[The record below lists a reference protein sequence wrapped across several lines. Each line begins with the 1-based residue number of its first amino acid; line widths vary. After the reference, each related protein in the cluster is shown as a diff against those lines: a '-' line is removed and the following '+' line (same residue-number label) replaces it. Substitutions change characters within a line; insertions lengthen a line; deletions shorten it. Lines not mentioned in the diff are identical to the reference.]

1 MILLNNAMKFA
12 ELVALVEAKGTK
24 PGERYKS
31 SMDAEGPKG
40 IASSPIG
47 KSNYNPEVFVPDR
60 KDPSDRGLG
69 DAVAIIKLL
78 TKAISLLKN
87 DDVFVDQM
95 KGIMNGFKKNRNQI
109 SAYQESVLKSKP
121 KTIDNLWGEINRL
134 TKIVNDPKKK
144 TDREQGDWIKDL
156 NAAIAL
162 KNQHQSELDA
172 VYDEIDGVT
181 ERNEELN
188 NEYLEQLFT
197 VMKHTTKR
205 LYNQLTQQLKED
217 PKTNKMTTIPINELD
232 WDKLEKEVSKNSE
245 AQMQLLEMLM
255 SEDEF
260 KNPLLRFMTLQENNY
275 DEAKDRYFQLR
286 RGDNYSITTDQL
298 YRNLPLFSFVN
309 YFYQAIIKNPV
320 IKLTTKQVKTAT
332 GASSDG
338 GMLDRLGN
346 IKNERE
352 WEEIRP
358 DLISYIKK
366 LKLPKETKNEMVK
379 IANSAFLPVKN
390 RSNSAFKLR
399 SMLKSYQIEESFDD
413 FAARILQSTEFD
425 EIDYK
430 LDLMEVISEKSKTCD
445 GPTKKASSDRKG
457 KKWTKCA
464 RQPDGSYKRIHWG
477 QAGVR
482 VTGKSGNTK
491 RKKSFKKRHNCSNAK
506 TGSAQQAACRDWA

>member
-1 MILLNNAMKFA
+1 MIMKFE

-24 PGERYKS
+24 PGERYQS
-31 SMDAEGPKG
+31 AMNAEGPKG

-47 KSNYNPEVFVPDR
+47 KSNYNPEIFTPTK
-60 KDPSDRGLG
+60 KDPSDKGMG
-69 DAVAIIKLL
+69 DAVAIMKLL

-121 KTIDNLWGEINRL
+121 KTIDNLWGKINKL
-134 TKIVNDPKKK
+134 TKIVNDPQKRKEA
-144 TDREQGDWIKDL
+144 DHEDWVEEL
-156 NAAIAL
+156 NATIAL
-162 KNQHQSELDA
+162 KDAHQKELDD

-197 VMKHTTKR
+197 VMKYTTKR
-205 LYNQLTQQLKED
+205 LYNQLTQQLKKYLKAD
-217 PKTNKMTTIPINELD
+217 KMITIPMNELD

-245 AQMQLLEMLM
+245 AQLQMLEMLM
-255 SEDEF
+255 SEDES
-260 KNPLLRFMTLQENNY
+260 KNPLLRFMALQENDY

-286 RGDNYSITTDQL
+286 REDNYSVTTDQL

-320 IKLTTKQVKTAT
+320 IKLTTKQAKTVKGAT
-332 GASSDG
+332 SDG

-346 IKNERE
+346 VKNERE
-352 WEEIRP
+352 WDELLP
-358 DLISYIKK
+358 DLLTYING
-366 LKLPKETKNEMVK
+366 LKLPKEIKKEMEK
-379 IANSAFLPVKN
+379 LANSAFLPVKN
-390 RSNSAFKLR
+390 RPTSAFKLR
-399 SMLKSYQIEESFDD
+399 TMLKNHQIEESFDD

-430 LDLMEVISEKSKTCD
+430 LDLMEVLSEKSKKCT
-445 GPTKKASSDRKG
+445 GPTKKASSDRKD
-457 KKWTKCA
+457 KKYTKCA
-464 RQPDGSYKRIHWG
+464 KQSDGSYKRIHWG
-477 QAGVR
+477 QKGVKA
-482 VTGKSGNTK
+482 TGKSGNTK
-491 RKKSFKKRHNCSNAK
+491 RKKSFRARHGCSDAK
-506 TGSAQQAACRDWA
+506 PGTPRAESCKNW